1 MKLSL
6 YKVTLNETGLV
17 RRLRWNGGEF
27 YRLSV
32 RQVPALTRIRGVSSI
47 AAAQRGWWW
56 LESNNIH
63 GMCLGTVPLKE
74 QQRVLRRHEESLQPF
89 PQCLLHDNE
98 LTSMMLSGTRVNSC
112 QQHDLWQNPAPNCCC
127 HGRDLHERLHGLC
140 APRAAFSS
148 DYRPN
153 RWKMLRPLHRP
164 VCSAQRCCPRLSD
177 GSKVQKQSFSKNAE
191 HQQMFACQTTQ
202 QLFHCTRRTKP
213 TCLAGGST
221 WNLRKTDFFCSWWKQ
236 IF

>member
-112 QQHDLWQNPAPNCCC
+112 QQHDLWQNPAPNGCC
-127 HGRDLHERLHGLC
+127 HGRDLHEGCMVFALRGRPSAPITGPTGERCSGLSIVPSVQRSV
-140 APRAAFSS
+140 AV
-148 DYRPN
+148 
-153 RWKMLRPLHRP
+153 P
-164 VCSAQRCCPRLSD
+164 VCLTGPKCRSNPSLKMQNTNKCLHVKPHSSCFTAPGGPNQR
-177 GSKVQKQSFSKNAE
+177 V
-191 HQQMFACQTTQ
+191 
-202 QLFHCTRRTKP
+202 
-213 TCLAGGST
+213 
-221 WNLRKTDFFCSWWKQ
+221 
-236 IF
+236 